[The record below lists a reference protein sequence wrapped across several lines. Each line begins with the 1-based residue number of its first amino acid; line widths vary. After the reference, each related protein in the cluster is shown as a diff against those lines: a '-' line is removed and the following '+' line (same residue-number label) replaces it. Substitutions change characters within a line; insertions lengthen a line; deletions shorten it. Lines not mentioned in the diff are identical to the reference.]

1 MEQEKRDY
9 LIGRVFALNCLVRSR
24 VLFKDQEHAQS
35 LPIVIR
41 ELCELSKKSSSS
53 WSKEECGLVCYQAVC
68 LLVREL
74 PTASEVARTVLDTM
88 QEHGALK
95 TPEGV
100 IIWLE
105 LSKHM
110 ENINFPPQVWH
121 KNNPLHA
128 KEIATVAKILHAV
141 KLSDDED
148 TKETSGARQ
157 VAPHFAWT
165 IILQHVMAVPNKEKQ
180 KKNNKKKEE
189 TMESAENKLFKQFWT
204 EAVDSKCTSS
214 STCRLI
220 SNILQTSSSLP
231 QHRQKRKL

>member
-1 MEQEKRDY
+1 MKVRKYPCFNREQEKRDH
-9 LIGRVFALNCLVRSR
+9 LIGRVFALNCIVRSK
-24 VLFKDQEHAQS
+24 VLFKDKEHAQS
-35 LPIVIR
+35 LPTVIR
-41 ELCELSKKSSSS
+41 ELCELSKNSSSS
-53 WSKEECGLVCYQAVC
+53 WSKEECGLVCCQAVS
-68 LLVREL
+68 LLTHEL
-74 PTASEVARTVLDTM
+74 PSASEVARTMLETM
-88 QEHGALK
+88 QELGALK

-110 ENINFPPQVWH
+110 VNVSFPVQVWH

-165 IILQHVMAVPNKEKQ
+165 IILQQVMAVPTKEKQ
-180 KKNNKKKEE
+180 KKNNKKKEGE
-189 TMESAENKLFKQFWT
+189 TLESGENKLFKQFWI
-204 EAVDSKCTSS
+204 EAVDSKYTSYS
-214 STCRLI
+214 ACKNHT
-220 SNILQTSSSLP
+220 
-231 QHRQKRKL
+231 